1 MRVQTLLLCSCACRV
16 GEHPLP
22 PENQVTPVKVAD
34 LPGYSEGIAFDAEGL
49 PFVSVGRNPQ
59 SLHAVYRLLP
69 GQPPTAWLHLRIPNG
84 HKVREDGTHLITG
97 EGIIVHVT
105 ADGQILDSIT
115 ASSSGQSLRRPN
127 DIALDGHG
135 GFYFT
140 DPGVRDSASR
150 SGKLFYGDRSF
161 HVSVVADDFC
171 YPNGLIVQASGR
183 GLYLTD
189 SCDNRVYRLPIHA
202 PGKLGARK
210 LLATLHDSIQS
221 GLDGI
226 TLDDAGRLYV
236 AHNGVGRIEVLDSE
250 GRLLRRYPAGNLLAS
265 NVAFGGPGLAD
276 LYITGSPGGKSG
288 PGALY
293 RIHLG
298 IKGRSSMALPA
309 P

>member
-1 MRVQTLLLCSCACRV
+1 MRAQILLLCSACSASK
-16 GEHPLP
+16 HPLP
-22 PENQVTPVKVAD
+22 PENQITPVKVAD
-34 LPGYSEGIAFDAEGL
+34 FPGYSEGITFDAEGSA
-49 PFVSVGRNPQ
+49 FVSVGRNPQ
-59 SLHAVYRLLP
+59 SRHEVYRLVP
-69 GQPPTAWLHLRIPNG
+69 NQPPAAWLRLRIPNG
-84 HKVREDGTHLITG
+84 HKVREDGTHLIAG

-105 ADGQILDSIT
+105 RDGQILDSLA

-150 SGKLFYGDRSF
+150 SGKVLYGDRGF
-161 HVSVVADDFC
+161 RLSVVADSFC
-171 YPNGLIVQASGR
+171 YPNGLIVQANGR
-183 GLYLTD
+183 GLYLAD
-189 SCDNRVYRLPIHA
+189 SCDNRIYRLPIHG
-202 PGKLGARK
+202 PGKLGPRK
-210 LLATLHDSIQS
+210 LLATLRDSAQT
-221 GLDGI
+221 GLDGM
-226 TLDDAGRLYV
+226 TLDDAGRLYI
-236 AHNGVGRIEVLDSE
+236 AHNGAARIEVLDPE

-276 LYITGSPGGKSG
+276 LYITGSPGEKSG